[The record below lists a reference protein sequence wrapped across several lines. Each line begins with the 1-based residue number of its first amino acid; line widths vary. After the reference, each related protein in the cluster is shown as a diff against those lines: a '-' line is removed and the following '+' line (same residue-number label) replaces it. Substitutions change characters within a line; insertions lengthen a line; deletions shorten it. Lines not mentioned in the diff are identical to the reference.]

1 MTLVE
6 WAEIGSAC
14 FACVKQ
20 GPKMMVPFVGMVL
33 ELVPLSKSIFE

>member
-6 WAEIGSAC
+6 WVEIGVAC

-20 GPKMMVPFVGMVL
+20 GPKMRVTFVGMVL
-33 ELVPLSKSIFE
+33 ELVPLSKSVFE